1 MNSPSQPPGTK
12 PQLAGSSEVRVP
24 SWPNRAILCLL
35 FSPALTL
42 LLLPFLLSRK
52 QDPDEGAG
60 HDHLMRLVCM
70 AILSSGHLVATVP
83 LAARM
88 ALAPLLATVLSGL
101 VLILGMPF
109 HSGWGSPGSW
119 VVLGG
124 LGMAWYGRS
133 AFTRP
138 WDPGNFVGWSLLGY
152 KRLLAPD
159 RWAALRLIGGIVLF
173 LGGIAFMVAA
183 GTALS
188 STIPISK
195 PVAKFLAIPAFLGGF
210 LAASG
215 LSLSENAAR

>member
-1 MNSPSQPPGTK
+1 VTNPTTPEPPETR
-12 PQLAGSSEVRVP
+12 LP

-35 FSPALTL
+35 FSPAVTLIVISFL
-42 LLLPFLLSRK
+42 LLREEI
-52 QDPDEGAG
+52 PDEEAS
-60 HDHLMRLVCM
+60 HDRTLRFLFM
-70 AILSSGHLVATVP
+70 AILSGGYLAATVP

-88 ALAPLLATVLSGL
+88 ALAPLIASVISGL

-109 HSGWGSPGSW
+109 HSGLGSPGSW
-119 VVLGG
+119 VVFGG

-138 WDPGNFVGWSLLGY
+138 WDPGNLLGWTLGGY

-159 RWAALRLIGGIVLF
+159 RWAALRLIAGIVLF
-173 LGGIAFMVAA
+173 LGGIAFMVVA

-195 PVAKFLAIPAFLGGF
+195 PVAKFLAIPAFVGGF

-215 LSLSENAAR
+215 LSLSENTPR

>member
-1 MNSPSQPPGTK
+1 MNSPSQPLPPG
-12 PQLAGSSEVRVP
+12 PHESRVP

-42 LLLPFLLSRK
+42 LLIPFLLSRE
-52 QDPDEGAG
+52 QNPDEEPA
-60 HDHLMRLVCM
+60 HDHLLRLVCI
-70 AILSSGHLVATVP
+70 AILSGGYLVATAP

-88 ALAPLLATVLSGL
+88 AVGPHIATGLSGL

-109 HSGWGSPGSW
+109 HSGLGSPGSW
-119 VVLGG
+119 IVLGG

-138 WDPGNFVGWSLLGY
+138 WDPGNLLGWTLSGY

-159 RWAALRLIGGIVLF
+159 HWAALRLIAGIVLF

-195 PVAKFLAIPAFLGGF
+195 PVAKFLAIPALLGGF

-215 LSLSENAAR
+215 LSLSENAPR

>member
-1 MNSPSQPPGTK
+1 M
-12 PQLAGSSEVRVP
+12 
-24 SWPNRAILCLL
+24 AILCLL

-42 LLLPFLLSRK
+42 LLIPFLLSRE
-52 QDPDEGAG
+52 QNPDEEAG
-60 HDHLMRLVCM
+60 HDHLLRLVFM
-70 AILSSGHLVATVP
+70 AILSGGYLVATVP

-88 ALAPLLATVLSGL
+88 AVAPLLASVLSGL
-101 VLILGMPF
+101 VLILGMPY
-109 HSGWGSPGSW
+109 HSGLGSPGSW
-119 VVLGG
+119 IVLGG

-138 WDPGNFVGWSLLGY
+138 WDPGNFLGWTLGGY

-159 RWAALRLIGGIVLF
+159 RWAALRLIAGVVLF
-173 LGGIAFMVAA
+173 LGGIAFMVVA

-188 STIPISK
+188 GTIPISK

-215 LSLSENAAR
+215 LSWSESAPR